1 MPALGNHRPVS
12 PEPIPMPPG
21 YCIRVD
27 DEQTTRPRGPRAS
40 ECDPKSSIVVVE
52 PWAGPLFLQ
61 RRHLLPQSKVFD
73 HKVGSAPTH
82 RPQRTDSEGDEE
94 DEYTEHVGGV
104 SPSSARNSSRL

>member
-61 RRHLLPQSKVFD
+61 RRHLLPQSEVFD
-73 HKVGSAPTH
+73 HKVGPAPTH
-82 RPQRTDSEGDEE
+82 RPQRTGAERDDEN
-94 DEYTEHVGGV
+94 EYTEHGGGV
-104 SPSSARNSSRL
+104 SPSSAQNSSGL